1 MLKSVRDSF
10 THNSNS
16 NVFPDDQGSPET
28 EEVTAEPDQ
37 TVVVRPEEREGEGEE
52 GGGDRVGCGFSPG
65 LRGRDCLVAAL

>member
-28 EEVTAEPDQ
+28 EEVAAEPDQ
-37 TVVVRPEEREGEGEE
+37 TVVVRPEEGEGEE
-52 GGGDRVGCGFSPG
+52 GGGDWVGCGLSPG
-65 LRGRDCLVAAL
+65 LRGRDCLVAAV